1 MVSLTRPLMPRDCSR
16 ENECDRSSG
25 YGRTAR
31 PSLCG
36 GMAEPIFWDCADE
49 AAPFGSDEGFDAYY
63 DWRDWREENASAPL
77 TDCLNWIC
85 DGQLSKYTMDLASDK
100 QVEVDVESLDGA
112 FLANQYDI
120 FTLDT
125 TIIATGLGQLV
136 DEGTIDDSAKQF
148 ILVAIQR
155 QRNPNLDYY
164 EASTLDAIERVVNA
178 A

>member
-1 MVSLTRPLMPRDCSR
+1 MLKEHHMSEHDPFNEPETYAHKRAR
-16 ENECDRSSG
+16 E
-25 YGRTAR
+25 
-31 PSLCG
+31 L
-36 GMAEPIFWDCADE
+36 MAEPIFWDCADE

-100 QVEVDVESLDGA
+100 QVELDVESPDGA